1 MAFKNTKYM
10 NKKRKVIVATNIA
23 ESSITIPDIK
33 YIVDFMLT
41 KDVYYDP
48 LTKSESLQLYHSS

>member
-1 MAFKNTKYM
+1 MRGR
-10 NKKRKVIVATNIA
+10 RKVIVATNIA

-33 YIVDFMLT
+33 YVVDFMLT

-48 LTKSESLQLYHSS
+48 ATKSESLQLHYSSKASSK

>member
-1 MAFKNTKYM
+1 M

-33 YIVDFMLT
+33 YIIDFMLT

-48 LTKSESLQLYHSS
+48 LTRSESL

>member
-48 LTKSESLQLYHSS
+48 LTKSESLQLHHSS

>member
-48 LTKSESLQLYHSS
+48 LIKSESLQLHHSS